1 MQAVQ
6 RLLTNLC
13 VSNLSTSK
21 AFYLQL
27 FDLKLAFDSDWF
39 VQLANADQSI
49 ELGLI
54 DKNHE
59 LVPSSYSG
67 PAGAT
72 YLTWVIEDVD
82 QMHEQVKS
90 MDIEIVA
97 APADT
102 FYGQR
107 RMLIKDPDGILLDL
121 SSLMA
126 TRPDL

>member
-6 RLLTNLC
+6 RLITNLC
-13 VSNLSTSK
+13 VSNLSESK
-21 AFYLQL
+21 TFYLQL
-27 FDLKLAFDSDWF
+27 FDLELAFDSDWF
-39 VQLANADQSI
+39 VQLANADRSI

-59 LVPSSYSG
+59 LVPSTYQG
-67 PAGAT
+67 PAGAV

-82 QMHEQVKS
+82 QMYEQVKN
-90 MDIEIVA
+90 MGAEVVA

-126 TRPDL
+126 TRPDM